1 MVKKFFEKQIKPIP
15 FVDDNLSISINENE
29 RNVLNE
35 TKNFGN
41 ILFPYYEFQILKNG
55 EPFRTFGSD
64 YKNLLE
70 NQIVTLDFNLESD
83 GIRIVLNLLVQKY
96 LLHLMFHQMI

>member
-1 MVKKFFEKQIKPIP
+1 MKQKTLVIY
-15 FVDDNLSISINENE
+15 FS
-29 RNVLNE
+29 
-35 TKNFGN
+35 
-41 ILFPYYEFQILKNG
+41 PYAEFQILKNG

-83 GIRIVLNLLVQKY
+83 GIR
-96 LLHLMFHQMI
+96 MS